1 MKRFTTK
8 GRNEGFLCANCGND
22 VPPLCNGSYRNHCPH
37 CLYSLHVDIM
47 PGDRLSPCKGLLV
60 PVGVEY
66 NGKKGWVIIS
76 QCQACD
82 SAVRNVAALDDPE
95 CPDDYEEILQL
106 ASNPK

>member
-22 VPPLCNGSYRNHCPH
+22 VPPLCNGSYRNHCPY
-37 CLYSLHVDIM
+37 CLYSLHVDIL

-66 NGKKGWVIIS
+66 NGKKGWVIVS